1 MRILFLSFYF
11 IYHIIFIYSID
22 IQPDLPII
30 RSCSFSVCGGCFRFV
45 FWLSMISNIVFTF
58 SGSSIASSNRNLSS
72 KFNSFNDF
80 LWFISSSPLLYR
92 YNTCKE
98 ELFSFMH
105 MITQI
110 FYIYQYIPLSSFI
123 RHVFICFLWFSS
135 WILTRLFGLEINE
148 LVNIDALQILEFI
161 CVLIG

>member
-1 MRILFLSFYF
+1 MCILFFCLYF

-30 RSCSFSVCGGCFRFV
+30 RSCSLFFLCLRCMFQICIMTQYDIQHRLYIFRIIHRF
-45 FWLSMISNIVFTF
+45 IEQK
-58 SGSSIASSNRNLSS
+58 LSS

-98 ELFSFMH
+98 ELFSFIH
-105 MITQI
+105 MITQNL
-110 FYIYQYIPLSSFI
+110 YIYHYIPLSSFI
-123 RHVFICFLWFSS
+123 RHVFIYFL
-135 WILTRLFGLEINE
+135 
-148 LVNIDALQILEFI
+148 
-161 CVLIG
+161 